1 MSTTYHFDSA
11 TTTMSAPRS
20 ARCLRQ
26 AVRSLSTRP
35 AAPRYLS
42 RPARCAS
49 TPQTAIRCFSNVSRN
64 YKGILPD
71 TDEPTMKEREPL
83 HTVNDP
89 TPIEVDEY
97 HERADQYLEELV
109 SRAEELA
116 EEKQDVDVE
125 FSAGVL
131 SITYPPNGTYVI
143 NKQPPT
149 KQIWLSSPISGPKR
163 FDWVVLGESQQQKE
177 GAASGDWIYLR
188 DKTSLTTLLRKELG
202 ITVGEESNRP

>member
-1 MSTTYHFDSA
+1 
-11 TTTMSAPRS
+11 MSAPRS
-20 ARCLRQ
+20 VRCLRQ

-35 AAPRYLS
+35 VAPRYLPRQALCASQIAPRYLS
-42 RPARCAS
+42 NS
-49 TPQTAIRCFSNVSRN
+49 SRTF
-64 YKGILPD
+64 KGILPD
-71 TDEPTMKEREPL
+71 TDEPTMKESEPL
-83 HTVNDP
+83 HEINDP
-89 TPIEVDEY
+89 TPIAVEEY
-97 HERADQYLEELV
+97 HERADHYLEELV

-116 EEKQDVDVE
+116 EEKEGVDVE

-202 ITVGEESNRP
+202 ITVGEESTRP

>member
-1 MSTTYHFDSA
+1 
-11 TTTMSAPRS
+11 MSAPRS
-20 ARCLRQ
+20 VRCLRQ

-35 AAPRYLS
+35 VAPRYLS
-42 RPARCAS
+42 RQAPVAS
-49 TPQTAIRCFSNVSRN
+49 HVATRGLSYTSRS

-71 TDEPTMKEREPL
+71 TDEPTLKEREPL
-83 HTVNDP
+83 HEVNEP
-89 TPIEVDEY
+89 TPIEVEEY

-109 SRAEELA
+109 TRAEELA
-116 EEKQDVDVE
+116 EEKEGVDVE
-125 FSAGVL
+125 YSAGVL
-131 SITYPPNGTYVI
+131 NIVYPPNGTYVV

-163 FDWVVLGESQQQKE
+163 FDWVILGESQQQKE

-202 ITVGEESNRP
+202 LTVGEESNRP

>member
-1 MSTTYHFDSA
+1 
-11 TTTMSAPRS
+11 MSAPRS
-20 ARCLRQ
+20 VRCLRQ

-35 AAPRYLS
+35 VAPRYLP
-42 RPARCAS
+42 RQALCAS
-49 TPQTAIRCFSNVSRN
+49 QVAPRCFASSSRTF
-64 YKGILPD
+64 KGILPD
-71 TDEPTMKEREPL
+71 TDEPTLKESEPL
-83 HTVNDP
+83 HEINDP
-89 TPIEVDEY
+89 TPIAVEEY
-97 HERADQYLEELV
+97 HERADHYLEELV

-116 EEKQDVDVE
+116 EEKEGVDVE

-131 SITYPPNGTYVI
+131 SITYPPNGTYVV

-202 ITVGEESNRP
+202 ITVGEESTRP

>member
-1 MSTTYHFDSA
+1 
-11 TTTMSAPRS
+11 MSAARS

-26 AVRSLSTRP
+26 AVRSLSIRP
-35 AAPRYLS
+35 AAPRYLP
-42 RPARCAS
+42 RQALCAS
-49 TPQTAIRCFSNVSRN
+49 LPAIRQFSNASRS

-71 TDEPTMKEREPL
+71 TDEPTLKEREPL
-83 HTVNDP
+83 HEVNEP
-89 TPIEVDEY
+89 TPIENDEY

-109 SRAEELA
+109 TRAEELA
-116 EEKQDVDVE
+116 EEKEGIDVE
-125 FSAGVL
+125 YSAGVL
-131 SITYPPNGTYVI
+131 TIAYPPNGTYVV

-149 KQIWLSSPISGPKR
+149 KQIWLSSPVSGPKR
-163 FDWVVLGESQQQKE
+163 FDWVMLGESQQQKE

>member
-1 MSTTYHFDSA
+1 
-11 TTTMSAPRS
+11 MSAPRS

-89 TPIEVDEY
+89 TPIEIEEY

>member
-1 MSTTYHFDSA
+1 
-11 TTTMSAPRS
+11 MSAPRS
-20 ARCLRQ
+20 VRCLRQ

-35 AAPRYLS
+35 VAPRYLP
-42 RPARCAS
+42 RQAPCAS
-49 TPQTAIRCFSNVSRN
+49 HVATRSFSNASRA

-71 TDEPTMKEREPL
+71 TDEPTLKDREPL
-83 HTVNDP
+83 HEVKDP
-89 TPIEVDEY
+89 TPIEIEEY
-97 HERADQYLEELV
+97 HERADHYLEELV

-116 EEKQDVDVE
+116 EEKEGVDVE
-125 FSAGVL
+125 YSAGVL
-131 SITYPPNGTYVI
+131 NIVYPPNGTYVV

-163 FDWVVLGESQQQKE
+163 FDWVMLGESQQQKE

-202 ITVGEESNRP
+202 ITVGEESTRP